1 MRRYFAWALG
11 AMALFSSCKMY
22 DNLPEGDDKPAL
34 YLTKEMGK
42 LTDLLTG
49 NANGWRLVLLP
60 GSYQYGGINIAFKFH
75 KGGAVESYSEDLDE
89 VIHSSYRIYNTAGIR
104 LTFDTRNPALGRYA
118 EPRNTLLQGLEGDFE
133 FTFGDVSADQDTI
146 QLIGA
151 YSRNK
156 MMLVRLKE
164 DAETY
169 INKVKDIRNAVYG
182 KALATTTIGGQEV
195 KMSVFGLIRQLQ
207 VKVGST
213 SLQRVSRSSVLMI

>member
-1 MRRYFAWALG
+1 M
-11 AMALFSSCKMY
+11 
-22 DNLPEGDDKPAL
+22 
-34 YLTKEMGK
+34 
-42 LTDLLTG
+42 
-49 NANGWRLVLLP
+49 
-60 GSYQYGGINIAFKFH
+60 
-75 KGGAVESYSEDLDE
+75 
-89 VIHSSYRIYNTAGIR
+89 
-104 LTFDTRNPALGRYA
+104 TFDTRNPALGRYA

-164 DAETY
+164 DAESY

-195 KMSVFGLIRQLQ
+195 KMSVFGLIRSRSRSALLSLASSL
-207 VKVGST
+207 ST
-213 SLQRVSRSSVLMI
+213 SLQKGSRSLVLMI